1 MKVEENNRFVTT
13 VGNFESVEFA
23 VQRHNM
29 RHLMSILRD
38 QLYSDKTLAPIR
50 EYSCNAY
57 DANVENG
64 KKDVPIKVTLPT
76 TLFPE
81 FKVRDYGKGISYEDM
96 KNIFCSYGEST
107 KRNSNEFIGQL
118 GIGSK
123 SGFAYGDNFLV
134 TSYMNGKKTTYN
146 CVLDKSGVG
155 ALLHLTTDDTN
166 EETGLE
172 ITIPVKNNDLLNFK
186 LKSLNFFKYWN
197 VYPNIVGIS
206 EEELNQ
212 NKNTAEPMLNG
223 DGWEIY
229 PVTNSVYG
237 GAFVVMGNISYPL
250 TWDLVYD
257 YSSRYNNTSFTPFY
271 NFLTNSR
278 VVLRMDIG
286 SIEMAPSREALQYT
300 EKTITSVR
308 NKVDMIIKSMRN
320 NIQQKV
326 AGAKSIWDARYI
338 YGKIFGYITDDAGE
352 TSIHRAYRQLESCF
366 EKSLFWNNNVINS
379 GSFTDLHKFDANQ
392 GKVQNARFIIDQ
404 SFSSFHVSNKGIMK
418 HSKTSYTAN
427 ALKCDPSHV
436 IVINDIANKKTI
448 NKTAIRNYLD
458 NNKKVKVLYY
468 LNFNTAVSKDSWF
481 KELNF
486 ETVPL
491 VPMSDLVAEYIKNKP
506 KIARTKLP
514 KELTKIGY
522 VNVPSYYRSNS
533 RFTQYETIDLT
544 QTTGSYIYSE
554 DRIVDINGKNVNLFY
569 FLDDLKNLN
578 NTFKLNLDKVYIVG
592 PRIKENKKFS
602 STKWNNVTELI
613 NASLKNNN
621 TIENYIEITAYNNS
635 ITIARANPSKSLIL
649 SKSIMQSIESKINNR
664 NGTFKKLLTS
674 YVDIDFKQ
682 DGRVIRSI
690 QNIGLF
696 DDNLYNQKVKTV
708 EAKYTDMW
716 NALYQNYPMLR
727 YINFDFSTPDGK
739 LEGVMADEISRYINI
754 VDSQ

>member
-134 TSYMNGKKTTYN
+134 TSYMDGKKTTYN

-155 ALLHLTTDDTN
+155 ALLHLTTEDTN

-212 NKNTAEPMLNG
+212 NRNTTEPMLNG

-229 PVTNSVYG
+229 PVTQGTHS

-257 YSSRYNNTSFTPFY
+257 YNSRYNNTTFTPFY

-300 EKTITSVR
+300 EKTINSVR
-308 NKVDMIIKSMRN
+308 IKVDTIIKSMRN
-320 NIQQKV
+320 SIQQKI

-338 YGKIFGYITDDAGE
+338 YGKIFGYVTDDNNGS

-366 EKSLFWNNNVINS
+366 ENSLFWNNIPIKS
-379 GSFTDLHKFDANQ
+379 GSFNDLHLYDANL
-392 GKVQNARFIIDQ
+392 GKVQYARGVIDQ
-404 SFSSFHVSNKGIMK
+404 SFNSFHISNKGIMK

-427 ALKCDPSHV
+427 ALKCDPNHA
-436 IVINDIANKKTI
+436 IVINDIPNKKTI
-448 NKTAIRNYLD
+448 NKTAIRYYLD
-458 NNKKVKVLYY
+458 NNKTVKVLYY
-468 LNFNTAVSKDSWF
+468 LNFNTVAAKDSWF
-481 KELNF
+481 KELHF

-491 VPMSDLVAEYIKNKP
+491 IKMSDLVAEYVKNKP
-506 KIARTKLP
+506 KVTRTKIP

-522 VNVPSYYRSNS
+522 VNVPNYYRSAS
-533 RFTQYETIDLT
+533 FTQYENIDLT
-544 QTTGSYIYSE
+544 QTTGLYIYSE
-554 DRIVDINGKNVNLFY
+554 DRIVDINGNKVNLPY

-592 PRIKENKKFS
+592 PRIKENKKFDA
-602 STKWNNVTELI
+602 TKWQNVADLI
-613 NASLKNNN
+613 NATLKNNN
-621 TIENYIEITAYNNS
+621 TIENYVEITAYNSS
-635 ITIARANPSKSLIL
+635 ISLARTNATKSLIL
-649 SKSIMQSIESKINNR
+649 SKSIMQSIESKINNS
-664 NGTFKKLLTS
+664 NGVFKKLLKS

-696 DDNLYNQKVKTV
+696 DHSLYNQKVKTV
-708 EAKYTDMW
+708 ETKYTDMW
-716 NALYQNYPMLR
+716 NTLYQNYPMLR
-727 YINFDFSTPDGK
+727 YINVDFSVHEGK
-739 LEGVMADEISRYINI
+739 LQGIIADEIANYINI
-754 VDSQ
+754 VDNV

>member
-64 KKDVPIKVTLPT
+64 RNDVPIKVTLPT

-134 TSYMNGKKTTYN
+134 TSYMDGKKTTYN

-155 ALLHLTTDDTN
+155 ALIHLTTEDTN

-172 ITIPVKNNDLLNFK
+172 ITIPVKNSDLINFK
-186 LKSLNFFKYWN
+186 LKSLNFFRYWN

-212 NKNTAEPMLNG
+212 YKNTTEPMLNG

-229 PVTNSVYG
+229 SVTQGTYS

-250 TWDLVYD
+250 NWDLVYD
-257 YSSRYNNTSFTPFY
+257 YNSRYNNTTFTPFY

-300 EKTITSVR
+300 EKTINSVR
-308 NKVDMIIKSMRN
+308 GKVDIIIKTMRN
-320 NIQQKV
+320 SIQQKV
-326 AGAKSIWDARYI
+326 ASAKSIWDARYI
-338 YGKIFGYITDDAGE
+338 YGKIFGYVNEDNNGPTAINHT
-352 TSIHRAYRQLESCF
+352 YRQLESCF
-366 EKSLFWNNNVINS
+366 ENTLFWNSILITSASFNN
-379 GSFTDLHKFDANQ
+379 LHLYDANL
-392 GKVQNARFIIDQ
+392 GKIQYRGVIDQ
-404 SFSSFHVSNKGIMK
+404 SFNSFRISNKGIMK
-418 HSKTSYTAN
+418 HYKTSYNAN
-427 ALKCDPSHV
+427 TITCDPSHI
-436 IVINDIANKKTI
+436 IVINDIPNKKTI
-448 NKTAIRNYLD
+448 NKTAIRYYLD
-458 NNKKVKVLYY
+458 NNKNVKVLYY
-468 LNFNTAVSKDSWF
+468 LNFNTTAAKDSWF
-481 KELNF
+481 KELYF

-491 VPMSDLVAEYIKNKP
+491 TKMSDIVAEYVKNKP
-506 KIARTKLP
+506 KIVRNKIP
-514 KELTKIGY
+514 KELTKIWY
-522 VNVPSYYRSNS
+522 ITVPSYYRSAS
-533 RFTQYETIDLT
+533 FTQHETIDLT
-544 QTTGSYIYSE
+544 QTTGLYIYSE
-554 DRIVDINGKNVNLFY
+554 DRIVEINGKKVNLLY
-569 FLDDLKNLN
+569 FLEDLKNLN

-592 PRIKENKKFS
+592 PRIKKSKKFDV
-602 STKWNNVTELI
+602 TKWQNVVDLI
-613 NASLKNNN
+613 NTTLKNNN
-621 TIENYIEITAYNNS
+621 VIENYVEITAYNSS
-635 ITIARANPSKSLIL
+635 ISVARTNAAKSLIL
-649 SKSIMQSIESKINNR
+649 SKSIMQSIESKINNP
-664 NGTFKKLLTS
+664 NGAFKKLLKS

-682 DGRVIRSI
+682 DEKVIRSI

-696 DDNLYNQKVKTV
+696 DHSLYNQKLKTA
-708 EAKYTDMW
+708 ETKYNDMW
-716 NALYQNYPMLR
+716 STLYQNYPILH
-727 YINFDFSTPDGK
+727 YINVDFSTSGGK
-739 LEGVMADEISRYINI
+739 LQGVVADEIVNYINTI
-754 VDSQ
+754 DDI

>member
-13 VGNFESVEFA
+13 VGNFESVEFE

-81 FKVRDYGKGISYEDM
+81 FKVRDYGKGISYENM

-134 TSYMNGKKTTYN
+134 TSYMNGKKITYN

-155 ALLHLTTDDTN
+155 ALLHLTTEDTN

-172 ITIPVKNNDLLNFK
+172 ITIPVKHTDLINFK

-212 NKNTAEPMLNG
+212 NKNKNTTEPMLNG

-229 PVTNSVYG
+229 PQGSNG
-237 GAFVVMGNISYPL
+237 GAFVVMGNISYPM

-257 YSSRYNNTSFTPFY
+257 YNSRYKNTSFTPFY
-271 NFLTNSR
+271 NFLTTGR

-286 SIEMAPSREALQYT
+286 SVEFAPSREALQYT
-300 EKTITSVR
+300 EKTINSIR
-308 NKVDMIIKSMRN
+308 SKVDIIIKTMRN
-320 NIQQKV
+320 SIQQKI

-338 YGKIFGYITDDAGE
+338 YGKIFGYVNDDNNGSV
-352 TSIHRAYRQLESCF
+352 SINRAYRRLESCF
-366 EKSLFWNNNVINS
+366 DNSLFWNNIVIKS
-379 GSFTDLHKFDANQ
+379 GSFNDLHLYDANL
-392 GKVQNARFIIDQ
+392 GKVQYSRGVIDQ
-404 SFSSFHVSNKGIMK
+404 SFSSFHISIKGIMK
-418 HSKTSYTAN
+418 HFKNSYTAN
-427 ALKCDPSHV
+427 TLKCDPSNV
-436 IVINDIANKKTI
+436 IVINNIPNKNI
-448 NKTAIRNYLD
+448 NKTAIRYYLD
-458 NNKKVKVLYY
+458 NNKTVKVLYY
-468 LNFNTAVSKDSWF
+468 LNFNTNAAKDSWF
-481 KELNF
+481 KELHF

-491 VPMSDLVAEYIKNKP
+491 VNMSDIVAEYTKNKP
-506 KIARTKLP
+506 KVVRNKIP
-514 KELTKIGY
+514 KDLTKIGY
-522 VNVPSYYRSNS
+522 INVPTYYRHAS
-533 RFTQYETIDLT
+533 FTQYENIDLT
-544 QTTGSYIYSE
+544 QTTGLYIYSE
-554 DRIVDINGKNVNLFY
+554 DRIVDINDKKVNLIY

-578 NTFKLNLDKVYIVG
+578 NAFKLNLDKVYIAG
-592 PRIKENKKFS
+592 PRIKENKKFDT
-602 STKWNNVTELI
+602 TKWQNIVDVI
-613 NASLKNNN
+613 NTALKNNN
-621 TIENYIEITAYNNS
+621 TIENYVEITAYNTS
-635 ITIARANPSKSLIL
+635 ISFARTNAAKYLIL
-649 SKSIMQSIESKINNR
+649 SKSIMESIESKINNP
-664 NGTFKKLLTS
+664 NGVFKKILKS

-696 DDNLYNQKVKTV
+696 DHSLYNQKLKTV
-708 EAKYTDMW
+708 ETKYTDMW
-716 NALYQNYPMLR
+716 NTLYQHYPMLR
-727 YINFDFSTPDGK
+727 YINVDFSISDGK
-739 LEGVMADEISRYINI
+739 LQGVMADEIANYINI
-754 VDSQ
+754 ADTV

>member
-134 TSYMNGKKTTYN
+134 TSYMDGKKITYN

-155 ALLHLTTDDTN
+155 ALLHLTTEDTN
-166 EETGLE
+166 EDPGVE
-172 ITIPVKNNDLLNFK
+172 ITIPVKKNDLINFK

-212 NKNTAEPMLNG
+212 SKSSADPMLNG

-229 PVTNSVYG
+229 PVTQSTYG
-237 GAFVVMGNISYPL
+237 AAFVVMGNISYPL

-257 YSSRYNNTSFTPFY
+257 YNSRYNNTSFTPFF
-271 NFLTNSR
+271 NFLKNSI

-300 EKTITSVR
+300 EKTIGSIRT
-308 NKVDMIIKSMRN
+308 KVDNIIKIMRN
-320 NIQQKV
+320 SIQQKI
-326 AGAKSIWDARYI
+326 AGAKSIWDARRI
-338 YGKIFGYITDDAGE
+338 YGNIFGYINDEGNASAQRT
-352 TSIHRAYRQLESCF
+352 YRQLESCF
-366 EKSLFWNNNVINS
+366 ENTLVWNNITIKSASFHDLHMYDANLGKLQYPQRVIN
-379 GSFTDLHKFDANQ
+379 
-392 GKVQNARFIIDQ
+392 Q
-404 SFSSFHVSNKGIMK
+404 SFNSFHISAKGIMK
-418 HSKTSYTAN
+418 HYKISYTAN
-427 ALKCDPSHV
+427 VLKCDPTHI
-436 IVINDIANKKTI
+436 IVINDISNKKTI
-448 NKTAIRNYLD
+448 NKTAIRYYLD
-458 NNKKVKVLYY
+458 NHKTVKVIYY
-468 LNFNTAVSKDSWF
+468 LNFNTVAAKDSWF
-481 KELNF
+481 KELHF
-486 ETVPL
+486 DTVPL
-491 VPMSDLVAEYIKNKP
+491 VNMSDIVAEYIKNKP
-506 KIARTKLP
+506 KVVRNKIP

-522 VNVPSYYRSNS
+522 INVPSYYRSSN
-533 RFTQYETIDLT
+533 FTQYETVDLT
-544 QTTGSYIYSE
+544 QTTGLYIYSE
-554 DRIVDINGKNVNLFY
+554 DRLVEINGKKCNLIY

-578 NTFKLNLDKVYIVG
+578 NAFKLNLDKVYIVG
-592 PRIKENKKFS
+592 PRIKENKKFDAS
-602 STKWNNVTELI
+602 KWQNVVDLI
-613 NASLKNNN
+613 NATLKNNN
-621 TIENYIEITAYNNS
+621 TVENYVEITAYNSS
-635 ITIARANPSKSLIL
+635 ISVARTNAAKSLIL
-649 SKSIMQSIESKINNR
+649 SKSIMQSIESKINNP
-664 NGTFKKLLTS
+664 NGVFKKLLKS

-696 DDNLYNQKVKTV
+696 DHSLYNQKIKIV
-708 EAKYTDMW
+708 ETKYTDMW
-716 NALYQNYPMLR
+716 NTLYQNYPMLR
-727 YINFDFSTPDGK
+727 YINVDFSEPEGK
-739 LEGVMADEISRYINI
+739 LQGVMADEIVNYINI
-754 VDSQ
+754 VDNV